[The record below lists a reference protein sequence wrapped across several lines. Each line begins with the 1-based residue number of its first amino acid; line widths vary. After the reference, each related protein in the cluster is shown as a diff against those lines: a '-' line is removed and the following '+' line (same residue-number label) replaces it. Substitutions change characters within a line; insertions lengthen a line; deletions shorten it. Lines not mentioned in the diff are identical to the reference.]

1 MKDEMNAFDILAMTS
16 ELQAI
21 VGGYVDK
28 IFHWD
33 KRNVLLRVN
42 SPDGRKEVLLKDLK
56 WLYIAPGKP
65 DIPDIPSEF
74 AVNLRKH
81 LSNLRVVKV
90 SQREFDR
97 IVLIDL
103 ERAEAKYQLIIELFS
118 GGNLILVSEGKILN
132 SIISRK
138 WRHREVRPGVEY
150 AFPQTKFNPRNMD
163 YGSFSQTVAASSSDA
178 VRTLATE
185 INIGGQYAEEAC
197 LRAGIMK
204 NTKAAELTEENIRIL
219 YDQIELMFSEAQNSI
234 SAREIII
241 NEELEDV
248 SPIPLKQHEGFET
261 VQYENF
267 STAIH
272 HYVQNIRNDEPQED
286 KEVSRL
292 KRLYTRQKE
301 AIDAQLA
308 VAEDYSK
315 QAEAIYSQYSDVD
328 AFLKKF
334 SQIVEGKTW
343 DEIRET
349 VKPHSVISE
358 IDPKNH
364 TMKVT
369 VAERQVL
376 LDYTLSIEGNANMLY
391 LLSKDARAKAKGAQD
406 ALADTEKKL
415 AKRVK
420 ETEKDASNSKTAA
433 VKTKEYWFERYK
445 WFITSNG
452 HLVIAGRDAH
462 SNDKLVKKHL
472 KATEKFAHADIHGAP
487 STVIVNGAEAGEEE
501 MEEVCAFALSHSK
514 AWMTGAQEGTAYW
527 VLPDQV
533 SKMPQSGEFVP
544 RGAFVIRGKRNY
556 IYHLP
561 LELAVGEIE
570 YEGSRKIMCGPV
582 KSVSSKSSRYVVIV
596 PGKTDAGKISSKLSK
611 AFAVPE
617 EEISR
622 ILPPGKIEI
631 GSIHGIELEE

>member
-1 MKDEMNAFDILAMTS
+1 M
-16 ELQAI
+16 
-21 VGGYVDK
+21 
-28 IFHWD
+28 
-33 KRNVLLRVN
+33 
-42 SPDGRKEVLLKDLK
+42 
-56 WLYIAPGKP
+56 
-65 DIPDIPSEF
+65 
-74 AVNLRKH
+74 
-81 LSNLRVVKV
+81 
-90 SQREFDR
+90 
-97 IVLIDL
+97 
-103 ERAEAKYQLIIELFS
+103 
-118 GGNLILVSEGKILN
+118 
-132 SIISRK
+132 
-138 WRHREVRPGVEY
+138 
-150 AFPQTKFNPRNMD
+150 
-163 YGSFSQTVAASSSDA
+163 
-178 VRTLATE
+178 
-185 INIGGQYAEEAC
+185 
-197 LRAGIMK
+197 
-204 NTKAAELTEENIRIL
+204 
-219 YDQIELMFSEAQNSI
+219 
-234 SAREIII
+234 
-241 NEELEDV
+241 
-248 SPIPLKQHEGFET
+248 
-261 VQYENF
+261 
-267 STAIH
+267 
-272 HYVQNIRNDEPQED
+272 
-286 KEVSRL
+286 
-292 KRLYTRQKE
+292 
-301 AIDAQLA
+301 
-308 VAEDYSK
+308 
-315 QAEAIYSQYSDVD
+315 
-328 AFLKKF
+328 
-334 SQIVEGKTW
+334 
-343 DEIRET
+343 
-349 VKPHSVISE
+349 
-358 IDPKNH
+358 
-364 TMKVT
+364 
-369 VAERQVL
+369 
-376 LDYTLSIEGNANMLY
+376 
-391 LLSKDARAKAKGAQD
+391 
-406 ALADTEKKL
+406 
-415 AKRVK
+415 K

-487 STVIVNGAEAGEEE
+487 STVIVNGAEADEEE

>member
-33 KRNVLLRVN
+33 KRNVLIRVN
-42 SPDGRKEVLLKDLK
+42 SPEGRKEVLLKDLK

-81 LSNLRVVKV
+81 LSNLRIVKV

-97 IVLIDL
+97 IILIDL
-103 ERAEAKYQLIIELFS
+103 ERAEVKYQLVIELFS

-150 AFPQTKFNPRNMD
+150 VFPQIKFNPRSMD
-163 YGSFSQTVAASSSDA
+163 YGSFSQTVAASTSDA

-185 INIGGQYAEEAC
+185 VNIGGQYAEEAC
-197 LRAGIMK
+197 LRSGIMK
-204 NTKAAELTEENIRIL
+204 NTKAADLTEENIRTL
-219 YDQIELMFSEAQNSI
+219 YDQIVLMFSEAQESI
-234 SAREIII
+234 DAREIII
-241 NEELEDV
+241 DGELEDV

-267 STAIH
+267 SSAVH
-272 HYVQNIRNDEPQED
+272 HYVQNLRDDEPQED

-308 VAEDYSK
+308 VADDYSK

-334 SQIVEGKTW
+334 SKIVEGKTW
-343 DEIRET
+343 DEIREA

-364 TMKVT
+364 TLKVT
-369 VAERQVL
+369 VADRPVL

-391 LLSKDARAKAKGAQD
+391 SLSKEARAKAKGAQD

-420 ETEKDASNSKTAA
+420 ETEKEASSSKTAA

-445 WFITSNG
+445 WFITSNN

-487 STVIVNGAEAGEEE
+487 STVIVNGAEADDEE

-570 YEGSRKIMCGPV
+570 YEGGRKIMCGPIN
-582 KSVSSKSSRYVVIV
+582 SVTSKSSRYVTIM

-631 GSIHGIELEE
+631 SSIHGIELEE

>member
-16 ELQAI
+16 ELQTI

-81 LSNLRVVKV
+81 LSNLRIVKV

-103 ERAEAKYQLIIELFS
+103 ERADIKYQLIIELFS
-118 GGNLILVSEGKILN
+118 GGNLILISEGKILN

-150 AFPQTKFNPRNMD
+150 VFPQTKFNPRNMD
-163 YGSFSQTVAASSSDA
+163 YGSFSQTVAASTSDV

-197 LRAGIMK
+197 LRSGIMK
-204 NTKAAELTEENIRIL
+204 NTKAADLTEENIRTL
-219 YDQIELMFSEAQNSI
+219 YDQIDLMFSEAESSI
-234 SAREIII
+234 DAREIII
-241 NEELEDV
+241 DGELEDV

-261 VQYENF
+261 VQYNNF
-267 STAIH
+267 SSAIH
-272 HYVQNIRNDEPQED
+272 HYVQNLRSDEPQED

-292 KRLYTRQKE
+292 KRLHARQKE

-308 VAEDYSK
+308 VADDYSK

-328 AFLKKF
+328 TFLKKF
-334 SQIVEGKTW
+334 SKVVEGKTW
-343 DEIRET
+343 DEIREA

-364 TMKVT
+364 TLKVT
-369 VAERQVL
+369 VADRPVL

-391 LLSKDARAKAKGAQD
+391 SLSKEAKAKAKGAQD
-406 ALADTEKKL
+406 ALADTETKL
-415 AKRVK
+415 TKRMK
-420 ETEKDASNSKTAA
+420 ETEKEASSFKTAA

-445 WFITSNG
+445 WFITSNN

-487 STVIVNGAEAGEEE
+487 STVIVNGAEADDEE

-570 YEGSRKIMCGPV
+570 YEGGRKIMCGPV
-582 KSVSSKSSRYVVIV
+582 KSVTSKSSKYVTIA
-596 PGKTDAGKISSKLSK
+596 PGKTDTGKISSKLSK

-631 GSIHGIELEE
+631 RSIHGIELEE

>member
-16 ELQAI
+16 ELQSI

-81 LSNLRVVKV
+81 LSNMRVVAV

-103 ERAEAKYQLIIELFS
+103 ERGELKYQLIIELFS
-118 GGNLILVSEGKILN
+118 GGNLLLVSEGKILN

-138 WRHREVRPGVEY
+138 WRHREIRPGVEY
-150 AFPQTKFNPRNMD
+150 IFPQTKFNPRDMD
-163 YGSFSQTVAASSSDA
+163 YGLFSQTVIASTSDA
-178 VRTLATE
+178 VRTLATAV
-185 INIGGQYAEEAC
+185 NIGGQYAEEAC
-197 LRAGIMK
+197 LRAGVMK
-204 NTKAAELTEENIRIL
+204 NAKAAELTGDETQRL
-219 YDQIELMFSEAQNSI
+219 YDQINSMFTEAQTAI
-234 SAREIII
+234 DAREILID
-241 NEELEDV
+241 EELADV
-248 SPIPLKQHEGFET
+248 SPIPLKQHEGCAVET
-261 VQYENF
+261 YENF
-267 STAIH
+267 SAAIH
-272 HYVQNIRNDEPQED
+272 HYIQNLKDEQPQED

-292 KRLYTRQKE
+292 KRLYDRQKE

-308 VAEDYSK
+308 VADDYTA
-315 QAEAIYSQYSDVD
+315 QAEAIYSQYADVD

-334 SQIVEGKTW
+334 SKLVEGKNW
-343 DEIRET
+343 EEIREI
-349 VKPHSVISE
+349 VKPYSVISE

-364 TMKVT
+364 TLKVS
-369 VAERQVL
+369 VAGKEVL
-376 LDYTLSIEGNANMLY
+376 LDYTLMIEGNANMLY
-391 LLSKDARAKAKGAQD
+391 SLSKEAKAKAKGAQD

-415 AKRVK
+415 AKRLK
-420 ETEKDASNSKTAA
+420 ETAKELNGPKAA
-433 VKTKEYWFERYK
+433 VMKTKEYWFERYK
-445 WFITSNG
+445 WFITTNG
-452 HLVIAGRDAH
+452 HLVMAGRDAH
-462 SNDKLVKKHL
+462 SNDRLVKKHL
-472 KATEKFAHADIHGAP
+472 KPAERFAHADIHGAP
-487 STVIVNGAEAGEEE
+487 STVMINGAEADEEE
-501 MEEVCAFALSHSK
+501 MEEVCTFALAHSK
-514 AWMTGAQEGTAYW
+514 AWMTGAREGTAYW

-544 RGAFVIRGKRNY
+544 RGAFIIRGKRNY

-570 YEGSRKIMCGPV
+570 YEGNRKIMCGPV
-582 KSVSSKSSRYVVIV
+582 KSIKEKSVKYVIIA
-596 PGKTDAGKISSKLSK
+596 PGKTDTGKISSKLSK

-617 EEISR
+617 EEIAR

-631 GSIHGIELEE
+631 TVQQGIELEE

>member
-204 NTKAAELTEENIRIL
+204 NTKAAE
-219 YDQIELMFSEAQNSI
+219 
-234 SAREIII
+234 
-241 NEELEDV
+241 
-248 SPIPLKQHEGFET
+248 K
-261 VQYENF
+261 
-267 STAIH
+267 
-272 HYVQNIRNDEPQED
+272 
-286 KEVSRL
+286 
-292 KRLYTRQKE
+292 
-301 AIDAQLA
+301 
-308 VAEDYSK
+308 
-315 QAEAIYSQYSDVD
+315 
-328 AFLKKF
+328 
-334 SQIVEGKTW
+334 
-343 DEIRET
+343 
-349 VKPHSVISE
+349 
-358 IDPKNH
+358 
-364 TMKVT
+364 
-369 VAERQVL
+369 
-376 LDYTLSIEGNANMLY
+376 
-391 LLSKDARAKAKGAQD
+391 
-406 ALADTEKKL
+406 
-415 AKRVK
+415 
-420 ETEKDASNSKTAA
+420 
-433 VKTKEYWFERYK
+433 
-445 WFITSNG
+445 
-452 HLVIAGRDAH
+452 
-462 SNDKLVKKHL
+462 
-472 KATEKFAHADIHGAP
+472 
-487 STVIVNGAEAGEEE
+487 
-501 MEEVCAFALSHSK
+501 
-514 AWMTGAQEGTAYW
+514 
-527 VLPDQV
+527 
-533 SKMPQSGEFVP
+533 
-544 RGAFVIRGKRNY
+544 
-556 IYHLP
+556 
-561 LELAVGEIE
+561 
-570 YEGSRKIMCGPV
+570 
-582 KSVSSKSSRYVVIV
+582 
-596 PGKTDAGKISSKLSK
+596 KISGLFMTRSN
-611 AFAVPE
+611 
-617 EEISR
+617 
-622 ILPPGKIEI
+622 
-631 GSIHGIELEE
+631 